1 MVVVV
6 GVDVVEDDEV
16 TDDVEVR
23 VLEEEVVVDVV
34 GTDVE
39 DDVLIVVVAVGELFK
54 AAWTSAP
61 ISLGT

>member
-1 MVVVV
+1 VVVVV

-23 VLEEEVVVDVV
+23 VLEEDVV

-39 DDVLIVVVAVGELFK
+39 DDVLIVVVAVGELLS

>member
-1 MVVVV
+1 MVVIV

-16 TDDVEVR
+16 ADDVEVR

-39 DDVLIVVVAVGELFK
+39 DDVLIVVVAVGELLS
-54 AAWTSAP
+54 AAWTSVP